1 MTYKTFSRVVSP
13 RSAMAVAGLLCCFII
28 ILTACLTRRSLQQTS
43 EDRKKVS
50 QVINQEYASLGKIR
64 WQEGVTLI
72 HFILLILLWL
82 GRYPAK
88 AGGWGLLFPKGLVY
102 VNITYLTLNIICEK
116 TSNY

>member
-1 MTYKTFSRVVSP
+1 M
-13 RSAMAVAGLLCCFII
+13 
-28 ILTACLTRRSLQQTS
+28 
-43 EDRKKVS
+43 
-50 QVINQEYASLGKIR
+50 INQEYASLGKIR

-102 VNITYLTLNIICEK
+102 VNITYLTLNIIYEK
-116 TSNY
+116 ILFQRTYSLSLGIAPKEVKLVSLE